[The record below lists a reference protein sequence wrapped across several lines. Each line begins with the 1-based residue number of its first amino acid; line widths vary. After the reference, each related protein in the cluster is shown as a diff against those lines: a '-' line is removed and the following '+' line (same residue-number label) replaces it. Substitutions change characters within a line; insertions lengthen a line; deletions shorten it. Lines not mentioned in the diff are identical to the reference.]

1 VPTAAKLVAL
11 GMARALV
18 VAFVGAVGAVV
29 VATALSPLAPL
40 GEARTA
46 VLSTGVTFDALVLL
60 LGALGTVAVVLA
72 LGVWPAVLAA
82 RTLPSGNR
90 GGGGVPA
97 RSGGWRSGRDARPA
111 ERADRRSP
119 RPTGVPVVLAQ
130 KTTLRPLPR
139 GQPAHVLAW
148 RSGL

>member
-1 VPTAAKLVAL
+1 MPTAAKLVAL

-90 GGGGVPA
+90 GGGA
-97 RSGGWRSGRDARPA
+97 SRPSA
-111 ERADRRSP
+111 VV
-119 RPTGVPVVLAQ
+119 GVLAGMRVPPSA
-130 KTTLRPLPR
+130 LIGVRHALLGYR
-139 GQPAHVLAW
+139 SFW
-148 RSGL
+148 RRKRR